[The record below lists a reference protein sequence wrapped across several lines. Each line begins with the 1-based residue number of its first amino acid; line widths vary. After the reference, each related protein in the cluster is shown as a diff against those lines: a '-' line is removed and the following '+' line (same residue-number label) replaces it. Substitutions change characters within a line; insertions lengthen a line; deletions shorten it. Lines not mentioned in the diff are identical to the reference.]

1 MQTLEP
7 IVAKLPLFAGMKEEH
22 LALIAGCTTNVRF
35 EEGEVIGRAGETADR
50 FWIIREGQVAL
61 ELDAPG
67 RGSVV
72 VLTVGPDDVLG
83 WSWLLPPHQLHF
95 DMRALVPTRALM
107 FQGHCLR
114 GKFSSDHELGY
125 EMLRRFMGVIV
136 ERLEATSLQLLD
148 VYGDH
153 D

>member
-7 IVAKLPLFAGMKEEH
+7 IVARLPLFAGMREEH
-22 LALIAGCTTNVRF
+22 LALIAGCTANVRF
-35 EEGEVIGRAGETADR
+35 DQGEIIGRAGETADR
-50 FWIIREGQVAL
+50 FWIIREGQVSL
-61 ELDAPG
+61 ELDSPG
-67 RGSVV
+67 RGPVV
-72 VLTVGPDDVLG
+72 VQTVGPDDVLG

-95 DMRALVPTRALM
+95 DMRALAPTRAIM

-114 GKFSSDHELGY
+114 GKFATDQELGY
-125 EMLRRFMGVIV
+125 EMMRRFMGVIV

>member
-22 LALIAGCTTNVRF
+22 LGLIAGCTANVRF
-35 EEGEVIGRAGETADR
+35 EEGERIGRAGETADR
-50 FWIIREGQVAL
+50 FWIIREGHVAL

-67 RGSVV
+67 RGPVTV
-72 VLTVGPDDVLG
+72 QTVGPDDVLG

-95 DMRALVPTRALM
+95 DMRALTATRALM
-107 FQGHCLR
+107 FQGDCLR
-114 GKFSSDHELGY
+114 GKFATDHELGY
-125 EMLRRFMGVIV
+125 EMMRRFMAIIV
-136 ERLEATSLQLLD
+136 DRLEATSLQLLD